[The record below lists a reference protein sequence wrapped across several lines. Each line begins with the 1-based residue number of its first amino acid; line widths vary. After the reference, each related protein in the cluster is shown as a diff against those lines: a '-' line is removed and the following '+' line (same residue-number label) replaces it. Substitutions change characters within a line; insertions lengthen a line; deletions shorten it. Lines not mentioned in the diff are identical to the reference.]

1 MPMEYA
7 NAEKFLKSYN
17 RIESQLKILYGGRAT
32 QNFTDLVKRCTDLN
46 MTVRRYENEL
56 IDYGKLRNAIVHRAT
71 DSEEVFIANPCDNV
85 VENIA
90 FIEKQLCHPPRITEA
105 IKVKKIA
112 SVFADKPLIAAVKE
126 FAETWQKSLVV
137 YDHGKMVGVIN
148 AYGLYAELAARAE
161 KGEDLNEFLTRT
173 PCGSIVG
180 EEILARYK
188 IVPEDATVFD
198 VFKAFEEKKDLLAV
212 IVTEHGVQGEKALTI
227 VTPADFP
234 RINRY
239 LETYNVKPF

>member
-105 IKVKKIA
+105 IKVK
-112 SVFADKPLIAAVKE
+112 
-126 FAETWQKSLVV
+126 
-137 YDHGKMVGVIN
+137 IN
-148 AYGLYAELAARAE
+148 SYGLYAELAARAE

>member
-105 IKVKKIA
+105 IK
-112 SVFADKPLIAAVKE
+112 
-126 FAETWQKSLVV
+126 
-137 YDHGKMVGVIN
+137 
-148 AYGLYAELAARAE
+148 
-161 KGEDLNEFLTRT
+161 
-173 PCGSIVG
+173 
-180 EEILARYK
+180 
-188 IVPEDATVFD
+188 
-198 VFKAFEEKKDLLAV
+198 EKKSHPFLR
-212 IVTEHGVQGEKALTI
+212 T
-227 VTPADFP
+227 
-234 RINRY
+234 NRSSRRSKN
-239 LETYNVKPF
+239 LPKRGRNRSWCTTTGKW